1 MFQFIRELNMIYAD
15 EKPGIES
22 IGGRLNLNDFPVYKS
37 FEFIDNS
44 KELKGFIQ
52 NNSIKLKTNRKK
64 GHGVLRN
71 RNGSDGFRSSDDSS
85 NGTRYAMSSSS
96 ESEGSKGRK
105 KVYLKRD
112 LQDYDSPEMVAFLD
126 DSSYDLFKDIL
137 TDKESLC
144 QDEVLT
150 ENYELGHY
158 NFSSILNSDS
168 ESSDSTKETLE
179 RLSCIANE
187 LKFIAEDD
195 CKNERHNSK
204 RFLTEE
210 EEKEEDDD
218 DDFNERDDVLIDH
231 HAKTIVHAIH
241 LSEEVKDDD
250 CKNEQHGYRRL
261 IMEDEE
267 DLEGR
272 PVISIDNSVEK
283 IARAIQLIKGVQRE
297 GEGALSKPLLSSITA
312 AECSCPTSDAGI
324 QSETSMQGAAEI
336 CEQVLETESMSSGPE
351 SLRISSDGESLGSS
365 NDADRPSG
373 RIEHSGG
380 SISLPSSNST
390 ASAHSFAFPILATE
404 WPASPVRIKG
414 TGEIRW
420 PASTDPRRQLHRP
433 RRWKAL
439 LCCKFVK

>member
-1 MFQFIRELNMIYAD
+1 MIYAD

-22 IGGRLNLNDFPVYKS
+22 IGGRSNLNDFPVYKS

-204 RFLTEE
+204 R
-210 EEKEEDDD
+210 
-218 DDFNERDDVLIDH
+218 
-231 HAKTIVHAIH
+231 
-241 LSEEVKDDD
+241 
-250 CKNEQHGYRRL
+250 Q
-261 IMEDEE
+261 
-267 DLEGR
+267 
-272 PVISIDNSVEK
+272 
-283 IARAIQLIKGVQRE
+283 
-297 GEGALSKPLLSSITA
+297 
-312 AECSCPTSDAGI
+312 AEC
-324 QSETSMQGAAEI
+324 
-336 CEQVLETESMSSGPE
+336 
-351 SLRISSDGESLGSS
+351 
-365 NDADRPSG
+365 DRP
-373 RIEHSGG
+373 
-380 SISLPSSNST
+380 LPSSTGHISSRPWLLHAWT
-390 ASAHSFAFPILATE
+390 IARLAISLRVSRSQLFTKLESGKQIL
-404 WPASPVRIKG
+404 
-414 TGEIRW
+414 
-420 PASTDPRRQLHRP
+420 
-433 RRWKAL
+433 
-439 LCCKFVK
+439 